1 MDPVGLLYLADK
13 SIAALIFPIA
23 EALKQLSLIT
33 AAVFSGKLRV
43 FLKAR
48 VKLMW
53 NTTEVDLVY
62 VFTSLLFSVISKIY
76 TYNYCR
82 SMMWLDLDEQCI

>member
-13 SIAALIFPIA
+13 SIAAIIFPIA
-23 EALKQLSLIT
+23 ETKQVSLIT
-33 AAVFSGKLRV
+33 AAVFSGKLKV

-48 VKLMW
+48 VKLTW

-62 VFTSLLFSVISKIY
+62 VVTSLLFSAISKIY

-82 SMMWLDLDEQCI
+82 SMMWPDLDEQCI

>member
-13 SIAALIFPIA
+13 SIVSIIFPIT
-23 EALKQLSLIT
+23 ETLKQVSLIT
-33 AAVFSGKLRV
+33 AAVFSGKLKV

-62 VFTSLLFSVISKIY
+62 VVTSLLFSAISKIY
-76 TYNYCR
+76 TYTYCR
-82 SMMWLDLDEQCI
+82 SMMGPDLDEQCI

>member
-13 SIAALIFPIA
+13 SIAAIIFPLA
-23 EALKQLSLIT
+23 ETLKQVSLIT
-33 AAVFSGKLRV
+33 AAVVSGKLKV

-62 VFTSLLFSVISKIY
+62 VVTSLLFSAISKMTPIP
-76 TYNYCR
+76 
-82 SMMWLDLDEQCI
+82 IAGA